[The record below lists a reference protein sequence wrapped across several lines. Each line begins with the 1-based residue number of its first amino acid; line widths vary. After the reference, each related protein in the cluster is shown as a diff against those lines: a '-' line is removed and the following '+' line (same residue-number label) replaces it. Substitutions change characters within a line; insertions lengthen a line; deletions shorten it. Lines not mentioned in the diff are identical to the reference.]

1 MKYINEFSINEN
13 KKSPISFTVHFH
25 LGDGDKVY
33 GMYLYALAKN
43 SKQLD
48 KLYGQD
54 KLKISDKIKSVIEK
68 KSGLEVSWVSDDP
81 GAGYW
86 FRIYPS
92 SIEKLLGIKNIKI
105 NV

>member
-13 KKSPISFTVHFH
+13 KKSSISFTIYFH
-25 LGDGDKVY
+25 LGGCDEDVHC
-33 GMYLYALAKN
+33 MYLYALAKN

-54 KLKISDKIKSVIEK
+54 KLEISNKIKNVIEK
-68 KSGLEVSWVSDDP
+68 TGLEVSWDTVHP

-86 FRIYPS
+86 FKIYPS
-92 SIEKLLGIKNIKI
+92 SIENLLGIKNIKI
-105 NV
+105 DV